1 MEKLITDP
9 RTGKC
14 GINIDYW
21 VENNVKM
28 PGISEDI
35 KFNSIKKELKYLQ
48 ARAQTQERN
57 DWGFSVLHS
66 HDWKKSMGVYQG
78 LVTYG

>member
-1 MEKLITDP
+1 
-9 RTGKC
+9 
-14 GINIDYW
+14 
-21 VENNVKM
+21 M
-28 PGISEDI
+28 PGISEAI

-57 DWGFSVLHS
+57 NWGFSVLYS
-66 HDWKKSMGVYQG
+66 HDWKKSMGVYHE

>member
-1 MEKLITDP
+1 
-9 RTGKC
+9 
-14 GINIDYW
+14 
-21 VENNVKM
+21 M

-78 LVTYG
+78 LVTYGWFCHFYYLQKEYIEHITKKLSERK